1 MYPTSPSH
9 DTTTLGKP
17 LTSEDGLEKKRK
29 NDDYKREKKFKDFIL
44 IIAMVF
50 ITFLTV
56 AFIIDY
62 VFDLKTREFVLNLI
76 RQNAIGIVFFVLYL
90 LGVSMQKGNK

>member
-1 MYPTSPSH
+1 M
-9 DTTTLGKP
+9 LGKP
-17 LTSEDGLEKKRK
+17 LTSEDELDKKRK

-44 IIAMVF
+44 IISMVF
-50 ITFLTV
+50 IVFITA

-62 VFDLKTREFVLNLI
+62 TTNLHTRDFVLTLI

-90 LGVSMQKGNK
+90 LGVNMQAKK